1 MDIKELEVKIN
12 KRLNP
17 KLWEDKKLKRD
28 VREAIIDIVSEFM
41 DNLIIPVEILDV
53 RVTLDEPEKLVDD

>member
-1 MDIKELEVKIN
+1 MQKE
-12 KRLNP
+12 LNP

-41 DNLIIPVEILDV
+41 DNFKQFVGFIYNLQSLTNNI
-53 RVTLDEPEKLVDD
+53 